1 MKRYKKIIYVILM
14 ICILAGS
21 VFAALDFMG
30 VVDLNFRNKKFG
42 EDVSVTEN
50 EADSNSNT
58 ENETNTNNPE
68 PWHIV
73 FKGYAFSV
81 EPVGLAIIHES
92 GCINIRSCDEYL
104 IQIDVEDGTAE
115 EFWNGR
121 DDCVKNMEDSG
132 YVIELAPEKVELQG
146 REYIRYIISLA
157 NERGADVD
165 NTYFYVLVSD
175 AGDDQRFFTVIK
187 FDEINIASL
196 NVKEKGEIYEKSV
209 DEVTSIVAGAV
220 PTDETND
227 MAGSYWQ
234 ETQPIENFATDND
247 NNIGV
252 DNITGADSKVNK
264 NSDDNSSENDILI
277 KDSITNEDTI
287 VSYELPEGYILTDDD
302 LSGKKYYSDNDR
314 VNVTISV
321 VPYTWMTAAD
331 MAERERRAGISKVIR
346 SGQYE
351 VSGVTFYYYTYSIL
365 YIRGEKRS
373 ITYHFNGYADLKNGD
388 IYSVYGF
395 ADDNPAAIEPGTYA
409 DFMKIHME

>member
-30 VVDLNFRNKKFG
+30 GVDLNFRNKKFG

-115 EFWNGR
+115 ELWNGR
-121 DDCVKNMEDSG
+121 DERVKNMEDSG

-175 AGDDQRFFTVIK
+175 TGDDQRFFTVIK
-187 FDEINIASL
+187 FDGIDIASL
-196 NVKEKGEIYEKSV
+196 NVKEKDEIYEKAV

-234 ETQPIENFATDND
+234 ETQPVENSASDND
-247 NNIGV
+247 
-252 DNITGADSKVNK
+252 T
-264 NSDDNSSENDILI
+264 
-277 KDSITNEDTI
+277 ITNEDTI

-302 LSGKKYYSDNDR
+302 LSGKKYYSDNDS

-331 MAERERRAGISKVIR
+331 MAERERGAGISKVIR

-351 VSGVTFYYYTYSIL
+351 VNGVTFYYYTYSIL
-365 YIRGEKRS
+365 HIRGEKRS

>member
-58 ENETNTNNPE
+58 ENETNTNKPE

-115 EFWNGR
+115 ELWNGR
-121 DDCVKNMEDSG
+121 DERVKNMEDSG

-175 AGDDQRFFTVIK
+175 TGDDQRFFTVIK
-187 FDEINIASL
+187 FDGIDIASL
-196 NVKEKGEIYEKSV
+196 NVKEKDEIYEKAV
-209 DEVTSIVAGAV
+209 DEVTAIVAGAV

-234 ETQPIENFATDND
+234 ETQPVDTGNSATD
-247 NNIGV
+247 
-252 DNITGADSKVNK
+252 
-264 NSDDNSSENDILI
+264 

-331 MAERERRAGISKVIR
+331 MAERERGVGISKVIR

-351 VSGVTFYYYTYSIL
+351 VNGVTFYYYTYSIL
-365 YIRGEKRS
+365 YIRGGKRS

-395 ADDNPAAIEPGTYA
+395 ADDNPAAMEPDTYA
-409 DFMKIHME
+409 DFMKINME

>member
-42 EDVSVTEN
+42 EDVSATEN
-50 EADSNSNT
+50 ENGA
-58 ENETNTNNPE
+58 NTNNPE

-121 DDCVKNMEDSG
+121 DERVKNMEDSG

-196 NVKEKGEIYEKSV
+196 NVKEKGEIY
-209 DEVTSIVAGAV
+209 
-220 PTDETND
+220 
-227 MAGSYWQ
+227 
-234 ETQPIENFATDND
+234 
-247 NNIGV
+247 
-252 DNITGADSKVNK
+252 
-264 NSDDNSSENDILI
+264 
-277 KDSITNEDTI
+277 
-287 VSYELPEGYILTDDD
+287 
-302 LSGKKYYSDNDR
+302 
-314 VNVTISV
+314 
-321 VPYTWMTAAD
+321 
-331 MAERERRAGISKVIR
+331 
-346 SGQYE
+346 
-351 VSGVTFYYYTYSIL
+351 
-365 YIRGEKRS
+365 
-373 ITYHFNGYADLKNGD
+373 
-388 IYSVYGF
+388 
-395 ADDNPAAIEPGTYA
+395 
-409 DFMKIHME
+409 

>member
-14 ICILAGS
+14 ICILVGS

-30 VVDLNFRNKKFG
+30 VVDLNTINAKFG
-42 EDVSVTEN
+42 EDKS
-50 EADSNSNT
+50 AT
-58 ENETNTNNPE
+58 ENETNTNKPE

-121 DDCVKNMEDSG
+121 DDRVKNMEDSG

-175 AGDDQRFFTVIK
+175 TGDDQRFFTVIK
-187 FDEINIASL
+187 FDGIDIASL
-196 NVKEKGEIYEKSV
+196 NVKEKDGIYEKAV
-209 DEVTSIVAGAV
+209 DEVTAVVAGAV

-234 ETQPIENFATDND
+234 ETQPVDTGNSATD
-247 NNIGV
+247 
-252 DNITGADSKVNK
+252 
-264 NSDDNSSENDILI
+264 
-277 KDSITNEDTI
+277 KDSITNEDTT

-331 MAERERRAGISKVIR
+331 MAERERGAGISKVIS

-365 YIRGEKRS
+365 HIRGEKRS

-395 ADDNPAAIEPGTYA
+395 ADDNPAAMEPDTYA
-409 DFMKIHME
+409 DFMKINME

>member
-42 EDVSVTEN
+42 EDVSATEN
-50 EADSNSNT
+50 ENGA
-58 ENETNTNNPE
+58 NTNNPE

-121 DDCVKNMEDSG
+121 DDRVKNMEDSG

-175 AGDDQRFFTVIK
+175 VGDDQRFFTVIK

-196 NVKEKGEIYEKSV
+196 NVKEKNEIYEKAV

-234 ETQPIENFATDND
+234 ETQPVENSASDND
-247 NNIGV
+247 
-252 DNITGADSKVNK
+252 T
-264 NSDDNSSENDILI
+264 
-277 KDSITNEDTI
+277 ITNEDTI

-302 LSGKKYYSDNDR
+302 LSGKKYYSDNDK
-314 VNVTISV
+314 VNVMISV

-395 ADDNPAAIEPGTYA
+395 ADDNPAAMEPDTYA
-409 DFMKIHME
+409 DFMKINME

>member
-14 ICILAGS
+14 ICILTGS

-30 VVDLNFRNKKFG
+30 VVNLNTINAKFG
-42 EDVSVTEN
+42 EDRS
-50 EADSNSNT
+50 AT

-115 EFWNGR
+115 KLWNGR
-121 DDCVKNMEDSG
+121 DERVKNMEASG
-132 YVIELAPEKVELQG
+132 YVIELSPEKVELQG

-187 FDEINIASL
+187 FDEIDIASL
-196 NVKEKGEIYEKSV
+196 NVKEKDEIYQKAV

-234 ETQPIENFATDND
+234 ETQPVDTENSATDKG
-247 NNIGV
+247 NNIDV
-252 DNITGADSKVNK
+252 DN
-264 NSDDNSSENDILI
+264 
-277 KDSITNEDTI
+277 ITNEDTT
-287 VSYELPEGYILTDDD
+287 VSYKLPEGYILTSDD
-302 LSGKKYYSDNDR
+302 LSGKKYYSKNDKI
-314 VNVTISV
+314 NVMISV

-331 MAERERRAGISKVIR
+331 MAERERGAGISKVIK

-365 YIRGEKRS
+365 YIMGGKRS
-373 ITYHFNGYADLKNGD
+373 ITYHFKGYADLKNGD

-395 ADDNPAAIEPGTYA
+395 ADDNPAAMEPDTYA
-409 DFMKIHME
+409 DFMKINME

>member
-42 EDVSVTEN
+42 EDVSATEN
-50 EADSNSNT
+50 ENGA
-58 ENETNTNNPE
+58 NTNNPE

-121 DDCVKNMEDSG
+121 DDRVKNMEDSG

-196 NVKEKGEIYEKSV
+196 NVKEKDEIYEKAV

-234 ETQPIENFATDND
+234 ETQPVDTGNSATD
-247 NNIGV
+247 
-252 DNITGADSKVNK
+252 
-264 NSDDNSSENDILI
+264 

-302 LSGKKYYSDNDR
+302 LSGKKYYSDNDK
-314 VNVTISV
+314 VNVMISV

-395 ADDNPAAIEPGTYA
+395 ADDNPAAMEPDTYA
-409 DFMKIHME
+409 DFMKINME

>member
-42 EDVSVTEN
+42 EDVS
-50 EADSNSNT
+50 AT

-92 GCINIRSCDEYL
+92 GCINIRNCDEYL

-121 DDCVKNMEDSG
+121 DERVKNMEDSG

-175 AGDDQRFFTVIK
+175 TGDDQRFFTVIK
-187 FDEINIASL
+187 FDGIDIASL
-196 NVKEKGEIYEKSV
+196 NVKEKDGIYEKAV
-209 DEVTSIVAGAV
+209 DEVTAIVAGAV

-234 ETQPIENFATDND
+234 ETQPVDTGNSATD
-247 NNIGV
+247 
-252 DNITGADSKVNK
+252 
-264 NSDDNSSENDILI
+264 
-277 KDSITNEDTI
+277 KDSITNEDTT

-302 LSGKKYYSDNDR
+302 LSGKKYYSDNDK
-314 VNVTISV
+314 VNVMISV

-351 VSGVTFYYYTYSIL
+351 EKGVTFYYYTYSIL
-365 YIRGEKRS
+365 HIRGEKRS

-395 ADDNPAAIEPGTYA
+395 ADGNPAAMEPDTYA
-409 DFMKIHME
+409 DFMKINME

>member
-14 ICILAGS
+14 ICILTGS

-30 VVDLNFRNKKFG
+30 VVNLNTINAKFG
-42 EDVSVTEN
+42 EYKS
-50 EADSNSNT
+50 AT
-58 ENETNTNNPE
+58 ENETNTNKPE

-81 EPVGLAIIHES
+81 EPVGQAIIHES

-115 EFWNGR
+115 ELWNGR
-121 DDCVKNMEDSG
+121 DERVKNMEASG
-132 YVIELAPEKVELQG
+132 YVIELAPEKVKLQG

-187 FDEINIASL
+187 FDEIDIASL
-196 NVKEKGEIYEKSV
+196 NVKEKDEIYQKAV

-234 ETQPIENFATDND
+234 ETQPVDTENSATDKG
-247 NNIGV
+247 NNIDV
-252 DNITGADSKVNK
+252 DN
-264 NSDDNSSENDILI
+264 
-277 KDSITNEDTI
+277 ITNEDTT
-287 VSYELPEGYILTDDD
+287 VSYKLPEGYILTSDD
-302 LSGKKYYSDNDR
+302 LSGKKYYSKNDKI
-314 VNVTISV
+314 NVMISV

-331 MAERERRAGISKVIR
+331 MAERERGAGISKVIK

-351 VSGVTFYYYTYSIL
+351 EKGVTFYYYTYSIL
-365 YIRGEKRS
+365 YIRGGKRS
-373 ITYHFNGYADLKNGD
+373 ITYHFKGYADLKNGD

-395 ADDNPAAIEPGTYA
+395 ADGNPAAMEPDTYA
-409 DFMKIHME
+409 DFMKINME

>member
-14 ICILAGS
+14 ICILVGS

-30 VVDLNFRNKKFG
+30 VVDLNTINAKFG
-42 EDVSVTEN
+42 EDKS
-50 EADSNSNT
+50 AT
-58 ENETNTNNPE
+58 ENETNTNKPK

-121 DDCVKNMEDSG
+121 DDRVKNMEDSG

-175 AGDDQRFFTVIK
+175 TGDDQRFFTVIK
-187 FDEINIASL
+187 FDGIDIASL
-196 NVKEKGEIYEKSV
+196 NVKEKDGIYEKAV
-209 DEVTSIVAGAV
+209 DEVTAIVAGAV

-234 ETQPIENFATDND
+234 ETQPVDTGNSATD
-247 NNIGV
+247 
-252 DNITGADSKVNK
+252 
-264 NSDDNSSENDILI
+264 
-277 KDSITNEDTI
+277 KDSITNEDTT

-302 LSGKKYYSDNDR
+302 LSGKKYYSDNDK
-314 VNVTISV
+314 VNMMISV

-351 VSGVTFYYYTYSIL
+351 EKGVTFYYYTYSIL

-395 ADDNPAAIEPGTYA
+395 ADDNPAAMEPDTYA

>member
-30 VVDLNFRNKKFG
+30 VVNLNTINEKFG
-42 EDVSVTEN
+42 EDVST
-50 EADSNSNT
+50 T
-58 ENETNTNNPE
+58 ENETNTSKPE

-115 EFWNGR
+115 ELWNGR
-121 DDCVKNMEDSG
+121 DERVKNMEDSG

-175 AGDDQRFFTVIK
+175 TGDDQRFFTVIK
-187 FDEINIASL
+187 FDGIDIASL
-196 NVKEKGEIYEKSV
+196 NVKEKDGIYEKAV
-209 DEVTSIVAGAV
+209 DEVTAIVAGAV

-234 ETQPIENFATDND
+234 ETQPVDTGNSATD
-247 NNIGV
+247 
-252 DNITGADSKVNK
+252 
-264 NSDDNSSENDILI
+264 
-277 KDSITNEDTI
+277 KDSITNEDTT

-302 LSGKKYYSDNDR
+302 LSGKKYYSDNDK
-314 VNVTISV
+314 VNVMISV

-351 VSGVTFYYYTYSIL
+351 EKGVTFYYYTYSIL
-365 YIRGEKRS
+365 HIRGEKRS

-395 ADDNPAAIEPGTYA
+395 ADDNPAAMEPDTYA
-409 DFMKIHME
+409 DFMKINME

>member
-14 ICILAGS
+14 ICILTGS

-30 VVDLNFRNKKFG
+30 VVNLNTINAKFG
-42 EDVSVTEN
+42 EDRS
-50 EADSNSNT
+50 AT
-58 ENETNTNNPE
+58 ENETNTNKPE

-115 EFWNGR
+115 ELWNGR
-121 DDCVKNMEDSG
+121 DERVKNMEASG
-132 YVIELAPEKVELQG
+132 YVIELAPEKVKLQG

-187 FDEINIASL
+187 FDEIDIASL
-196 NVKEKGEIYEKSV
+196 NVKEKDEIYQKAV

-220 PTDETND
+220 PTGETND

-234 ETQPIENFATDND
+234 ETQPVDTENSATDKG
-247 NNIGV
+247 NNIDV
-252 DNITGADSKVNK
+252 DN
-264 NSDDNSSENDILI
+264 
-277 KDSITNEDTI
+277 ITNEDTT
-287 VSYELPEGYILTDDD
+287 VSYKLPEGYILTSDD
-302 LSGKKYYSDNDR
+302 LSGKKYYSENDKI
-314 VNVTISV
+314 NVMISV

-331 MAERERRAGISKVIR
+331 MAERERGAGISKVIK

-365 YIRGEKRS
+365 YIRGGKRS
-373 ITYHFNGYADLKNGD
+373 ITYHFKGYADLKNGD

-395 ADDNPAAIEPGTYA
+395 ADGNPAAMEPDTYA
-409 DFMKIHME
+409 DFMKINME

>member
-30 VVDLNFRNKKFG
+30 VVNLNTINEKFG
-42 EDVSVTEN
+42 EDMST
-50 EADSNSNT
+50 T
-58 ENETNTNNPE
+58 ENETNTNKPE

-115 EFWNGR
+115 ELWNGR
-121 DDCVKNMEDSG
+121 DERVKNMEDSG

-187 FDEINIASL
+187 FDGIDIASL
-196 NVKEKGEIYEKSV
+196 NVKEKGGIYEQAV
-209 DEVTSIVAGAV
+209 DEVTAIVAGAV

-234 ETQPIENFATDND
+234 ETQPVDTGNSATD
-247 NNIGV
+247 
-252 DNITGADSKVNK
+252 
-264 NSDDNSSENDILI
+264 
-277 KDSITNEDTI
+277 KDSITNEDTT

-302 LSGKKYYSDNDR
+302 LSGKKYYSDNDK
-314 VNVTISV
+314 VNVMISV

-331 MAERERRAGISKVIR
+331 MAEREHRAGISKVIR

-351 VSGVTFYYYTYSIL
+351 EKGVTFYYYTYSIL

-395 ADDNPAAIEPGTYA
+395 ADDNPAAMEPDTYA
-409 DFMKIHME
+409 DFMKINME

>member
-1 MKRYKKIIYVILM
+1 M

-30 VVDLNFRNKKFG
+30 VVDLNFSNKKFG
-42 EDVSVTEN
+42 EDVSATEN
-50 EADSNSNT
+50 ENG
-58 ENETNTNNPE
+58 TNTNNPE

-121 DDCVKNMEDSG
+121 DDRVKNMEDSG

-165 NTYFYVLVSD
+165 NTYFYALVSD
-175 AGDDQRFFTVIK
+175 TGDDQRFFTVIK
-187 FDEINIASL
+187 FDEIDIASL
-196 NVKEKGEIYEKSV
+196 NVKEKDEIYEKAV

-247 NNIGV
+247 NNIGA

-302 LSGKKYYSDNDR
+302 LSGKKYYSDIDR

-365 YIRGEKRS
+365 HIMGEKRS

-395 ADDNPAAIEPGTYA
+395 ADDNPAAMEPDTYA
-409 DFMKIHME
+409 DFMKINME

>member
-14 ICILAGS
+14 ICILTGS

-30 VVDLNFRNKKFG
+30 VVNLNTINAKFG
-42 EDVSVTEN
+42 EDKS
-50 EADSNSNT
+50 AT

-115 EFWNGR
+115 ELWNGR
-121 DDCVKNMEDSG
+121 DERVKNMEASG
-132 YVIELAPEKVELQG
+132 YVIELSPEKVKLQG

-187 FDEINIASL
+187 FDEIDIASL
-196 NVKEKGEIYEKSV
+196 NVKEKDEIYQKAV

-234 ETQPIENFATDND
+234 ETQPVDTENSATDKG
-247 NNIGV
+247 NNIDV
-252 DNITGADSKVNK
+252 DN
-264 NSDDNSSENDILI
+264 
-277 KDSITNEDTI
+277 ITNEDTT
-287 VSYELPEGYILTDDD
+287 VSYKLPEGYILTSDD
-302 LSGKKYYSDNDR
+302 LSGKKYYSENDKI
-314 VNVTISV
+314 NVTISV

-331 MAERERRAGISKVIR
+331 MAEREHGAGISKVIR

-351 VSGVTFYYYTYSIL
+351 VNGVTFYYYTYSIL
-365 YIRGEKRS
+365 YIRGGKRS
-373 ITYHFNGYADLKNGD
+373 ITYHFKGYADLKNGD

-395 ADDNPAAIEPGTYA
+395 ADDNPAAMEPDTYA
-409 DFMKIHME
+409 DFMKINME

>member
-14 ICILAGS
+14 ICILTGS

-30 VVDLNFRNKKFG
+30 VVNLNTINAKFG
-42 EDVSVTEN
+42 EDRS
-50 EADSNSNT
+50 AT

-115 EFWNGR
+115 ELWNSR
-121 DDCVKNMEDSG
+121 DERVKNMEDSG

-175 AGDDQRFFTVIK
+175 TGDDQRFFTVIK
-187 FDEINIASL
+187 FDGIDIASL
-196 NVKEKGEIYEKSV
+196 NVKEKDGIYEKAV
-209 DEVTSIVAGAV
+209 DEVTAVVAGAV

-247 NNIGV
+247 NNIGA

-277 KDSITNEDTI
+277 KDSITNEDTT

-302 LSGKKYYSDNDR
+302 LSGKKYYSDNDK
-314 VNVTISV
+314 VNVMISV

-331 MAERERRAGISKVIR
+331 MAEREHRAGISKVIR

-351 VSGVTFYYYTYSIL
+351 EKGVTFYYYTYSIL

-395 ADDNPAAIEPGTYA
+395 ADDNPAAMEPDTYA
-409 DFMKIHME
+409 DFMKINME

>member
-30 VVDLNFRNKKFG
+30 VVDLNFSNKKFG

-121 DDCVKNMEDSG
+121 DDRVKNMEDSG

-175 AGDDQRFFTVIK
+175 TGDDQRFFTVIK

-196 NVKEKGEIYEKSV
+196 NVKEKDEIYEKAV

-234 ETQPIENFATDND
+234 ETQPVENSASDND
-247 NNIGV
+247 
-252 DNITGADSKVNK
+252 T
-264 NSDDNSSENDILI
+264 
-277 KDSITNEDTI
+277 ITNEDTI

-314 VNVTISV
+314 VNVMISV

-395 ADDNPAAIEPGTYA
+395 ADDNPAAMEPDTYA
-409 DFMKIHME
+409 DFMKINME

>member
-42 EDVSVTEN
+42 EDVSATEN
-50 EADSNSNT
+50 ENGA
-58 ENETNTNNPE
+58 NTNNPE

-196 NVKEKGEIYEKSV
+196 NVKEKGEIYEKAV

-277 KDSITNEDTI
+277 NDSITNVDTI

-302 LSGKKYYSDNDR
+302 LSGKKYYSDIDR

-395 ADDNPAAIEPGTYA
+395 ADDNPAAMEPDTYA
-409 DFMKIHME
+409 EFMKINME

>member
-42 EDVSVTEN
+42 EDVSATEN

-165 NTYFYVLVSD
+165 NIYFYMLVSD

-187 FDEINIASL
+187 FDEINIAYL
-196 NVKEKGEIYEKSV
+196 NVKEKDEIYEKAV

-234 ETQPIENFATDND
+234 ETQPVDTGNSATD
-247 NNIGV
+247 
-252 DNITGADSKVNK
+252 
-264 NSDDNSSENDILI
+264 

-302 LSGKKYYSDNDR
+302 LSGKKYYSDIDR

-331 MAERERRAGISKVIR
+331 MAERERGAGISKVIR

-351 VSGVTFYYYTYSIL
+351 VNGVTFYYYTYSIL
-365 YIRGEKRS
+365 YIRGGKRS

-395 ADDNPAAIEPGTYA
+395 ADDNPAAMEPDTYA
-409 DFMKIHME
+409 DFMKINME

>member
-14 ICILAGS
+14 ICILVGS

-30 VVDLNFRNKKFG
+30 VVDLNTINAKFG
-42 EDVSVTEN
+42 EDKS
-50 EADSNSNT
+50 AT
-58 ENETNTNNPE
+58 ENETNTNKPE

-115 EFWNGR
+115 ELWNGR
-121 DDCVKNMEDSG
+121 DERVKNMEDSG

-175 AGDDQRFFTVIK
+175 TGDDQRFFTVIK
-187 FDEINIASL
+187 FDGIDIASL
-196 NVKEKGEIYEKSV
+196 NVKEKDGIYEKAV
-209 DEVTSIVAGAV
+209 DEVTAVVAGAV

-247 NNIGV
+247 NNIGA

-277 KDSITNEDTI
+277 KDSITNEDTT

-302 LSGKKYYSDNDR
+302 LSGKKYYSDNDK
-314 VNVTISV
+314 VNVMISV

-331 MAERERRAGISKVIR
+331 MAEREHRAGISKVIR

-351 VSGVTFYYYTYSIL
+351 EKGVTFYYYTYSIL
-365 YIRGEKRS
+365 HIRGEERS

-395 ADDNPAAIEPGTYA
+395 ADDNPAAMEPDTYA
-409 DFMKIHME
+409 DFMKINME

>member
-30 VVDLNFRNKKFG
+30 VVNLNTINEKFG
-42 EDVSVTEN
+42 EDMST
-50 EADSNSNT
+50 T
-58 ENETNTNNPE
+58 ENETNTNKPE

-115 EFWNGR
+115 ELWNGR
-121 DDCVKNMEDSG
+121 DERVKNMEDSG

-175 AGDDQRFFTVIK
+175 TGDDQRFFTVIK
-187 FDEINIASL
+187 FDGIDIASL
-196 NVKEKGEIYEKSV
+196 NVKEKDGIYEKAV
-209 DEVTSIVAGAV
+209 DEVTAVVAGAV

-247 NNIGV
+247 NNIGA
-252 DNITGADSKVNK
+252 DN
-264 NSDDNSSENDILI
+264 
-277 KDSITNEDTI
+277 ITNEDTT

-302 LSGKKYYSDNDR
+302 LSGKKYYSDNDK
-314 VNVTISV
+314 VNVMISV

-331 MAERERRAGISKVIR
+331 MAEREHRAGISKVIR

-395 ADDNPAAIEPGTYA
+395 ADGNPAAMEPDTYA
-409 DFMKIHME
+409 DFMKINME

>member
-81 EPVGLAIIHES
+81 EPVGLAIIHGS

-121 DDCVKNMEDSG
+121 DDRVKNMEDSG

-196 NVKEKGEIYEKSV
+196 NVKEKDEIYQKAV
-209 DEVTSIVAGAV
+209 DEVTSIVADAV

-234 ETQPIENFATDND
+234 ETQPVDTENSATDKG
-247 NNIGV
+247 NNIDV
-252 DNITGADSKVNK
+252 DN
-264 NSDDNSSENDILI
+264 
-277 KDSITNEDTI
+277 ITNEDTI

-302 LSGKKYYSDNDR
+302 LSGKKYYSDIDR

-321 VPYTWMTAAD
+321 VPYTWKTAAD

-351 VSGVTFYYYTYSIL
+351 VSGVTFYYYTYSIQ
-365 YIRGEKRS
+365 YIRDGKRS

-395 ADDNPAAIEPGTYA
+395 ADDNPAAMEPDTYA
-409 DFMKIHME
+409 DFMKINME

>member
-14 ICILAGS
+14 ICILTGS

-30 VVDLNFRNKKFG
+30 VVNLNTINAKFG
-42 EDVSVTEN
+42 EDRS
-50 EADSNSNT
+50 AT
-58 ENETNTNNPE
+58 ENETNTNKPE

-115 EFWNGR
+115 ELWNGR
-121 DDCVKNMEDSG
+121 DERVKNMEASG
-132 YVIELAPEKVELQG
+132 YVIELSPEKVKLQG

-187 FDEINIASL
+187 FDEIDIASL
-196 NVKEKGEIYEKSV
+196 NVKEKDEIYQKAV

-234 ETQPIENFATDND
+234 ETQPVDTENSATDKG
-247 NNIGV
+247 NNIDV
-252 DNITGADSKVNK
+252 DN
-264 NSDDNSSENDILI
+264 
-277 KDSITNEDTI
+277 ITNEDTT
-287 VSYELPEGYILTDDD
+287 VSYKLPEGYILTSDD
-302 LSGKKYYSDNDR
+302 LSGKKYYSENDKI
-314 VNVTISV
+314 NVMISV

-331 MAERERRAGISKVIR
+331 MAERERGAGISKVIK

-351 VSGVTFYYYTYSIL
+351 EKGVTFYYYTYSIL
-365 YIRGEKRS
+365 YIRGGKRS
-373 ITYHFNGYADLKNGD
+373 ITYHFKGYADLKNGD

-395 ADDNPAAIEPGTYA
+395 ADGNPAAMEPDTYA
-409 DFMKIHME
+409 DFMKINME

>member
-1 MKRYKKIIYVILM
+1 MKRYNKIIYVILM

-42 EDVSVTEN
+42 EDVS
-50 EADSNSNT
+50 AT

-115 EFWNGR
+115 EFWNVR
-121 DDCVKNMEDSG
+121 DERVKNMEDSG

-175 AGDDQRFFTVIK
+175 TGDDQRFFTVIK
-187 FDEINIASL
+187 FDGIDIASL
-196 NVKEKGEIYEKSV
+196 NVKEKDGIYEKAV
-209 DEVTSIVAGAV
+209 DEVTAVVAGAV

-234 ETQPIENFATDND
+234 ETQPVDTGNSATD
-247 NNIGV
+247 
-252 DNITGADSKVNK
+252 
-264 NSDDNSSENDILI
+264 
-277 KDSITNEDTI
+277 KDSITNEDTT

-302 LSGKKYYSDNDR
+302 LSGKKYYSDNDK
-314 VNVTISV
+314 VNVIISV

-331 MAERERRAGISKVIR
+331 MAEREHRAGISKVIR

-351 VSGVTFYYYTYSIL
+351 EKGVTFYYYTYSIL

-395 ADDNPAAIEPGTYA
+395 ADDNPAAMEPDTYA
-409 DFMKIHME
+409 DFMKINME

>member
-14 ICILAGS
+14 ICILTGS

-30 VVDLNFRNKKFG
+30 VVDLNFRNKMFG
-42 EDVSVTEN
+42 EDMST
-50 EADSNSNT
+50 T
-58 ENETNTNNPE
+58 ENETNTNKPE

-92 GCINIRSCDEYL
+92 GCINIRNCDEYL

-115 EFWNGR
+115 EFWNDR
-121 DDCVKNMEDSG
+121 DERVKNMEDSG

-175 AGDDQRFFTVIK
+175 TGDDQRFFTVIK
-187 FDEINIASL
+187 FDGIDIASL
-196 NVKEKGEIYEKSV
+196 NVKEKDGIYEKAV
-209 DEVTSIVAGAV
+209 DEVTAVVAGAV

-234 ETQPIENFATDND
+234 ETQPVDTGNSATD
-247 NNIGV
+247 
-252 DNITGADSKVNK
+252 
-264 NSDDNSSENDILI
+264 
-277 KDSITNEDTI
+277 KDSITNEDTT
-287 VSYELPEGYILTDDD
+287 VSYELPEGYIITDDD
-302 LSGKKYYSDNDR
+302 LSGKKYYSDNDK
-314 VNVTISV
+314 VNVMISV

-351 VSGVTFYYYTYSIL
+351 EKGVTFYYYTYSIL
-365 YIRGEKRS
+365 HIRGEKRS

-395 ADDNPAAIEPGTYA
+395 ADDNPAAMEPDTYA
-409 DFMKIHME
+409 DFMKINME

>member
-14 ICILAGS
+14 ICILTGS

-30 VVDLNFRNKKFG
+30 VVNLNTINANFG
-42 EDVSVTEN
+42 EY
-50 EADSNSNT
+50 NSAT

-115 EFWNGR
+115 ELWNGR
-121 DDCVKNMEDSG
+121 DERVKNMEASG
-132 YVIELAPEKVELQG
+132 YVIELSPEKVKLQG

-187 FDEINIASL
+187 FDEIDIASL
-196 NVKEKGEIYEKSV
+196 NVKEKDEIYQKAV

-234 ETQPIENFATDND
+234 ETQPVDTENSATDKG
-247 NNIGV
+247 NNIDV
-252 DNITGADSKVNK
+252 DN
-264 NSDDNSSENDILI
+264 
-277 KDSITNEDTI
+277 ITNEDTT
-287 VSYELPEGYILTDDD
+287 VSYKLPEGYILTSDD
-302 LSGKKYYSDNDR
+302 LSGKKYYSKNDKI
-314 VNVTISV
+314 NVMISV

-331 MAERERRAGISKVIR
+331 MAERERGAGISKVIK

-351 VSGVTFYYYTYSIL
+351 VNGVTFYYYTYSIL
-365 YIRGEKRS
+365 YIRGGKRS
-373 ITYHFNGYADLKNGD
+373 ITYHFKGYADLKNGD

-395 ADDNPAAIEPGTYA
+395 ADGNPAAMEPDTYA
-409 DFMKIHME
+409 DFMKINME

>member
-1 MKRYKKIIYVILM
+1 M

-42 EDVSVTEN
+42 EDVS
-50 EADSNSNT
+50 AT

-115 EFWNGR
+115 EFWNVR
-121 DDCVKNMEDSG
+121 DERVKNMEDSG

-175 AGDDQRFFTVIK
+175 TGDDQRFFTVIK
-187 FDEINIASL
+187 FDGIDIASL
-196 NVKEKGEIYEKSV
+196 NVKEKDGIYEKAV
-209 DEVTSIVAGAV
+209 DEVTAVVAGAV

-234 ETQPIENFATDND
+234 ETQPVDTGNSATD
-247 NNIGV
+247 
-252 DNITGADSKVNK
+252 
-264 NSDDNSSENDILI
+264 
-277 KDSITNEDTI
+277 KDSITNEDTT

-302 LSGKKYYSDNDR
+302 LSGKKYYSDNDK
-314 VNVTISV
+314 VNVMISV

-331 MAERERRAGISKVIR
+331 MAEREHRAGISKVIR

-351 VSGVTFYYYTYSIL
+351 EKGVTFYYYTYSIL

-395 ADDNPAAIEPGTYA
+395 ADGNPAAMEPDTYA
-409 DFMKIHME
+409 DFMKINME